1 MEKILVALTVL
12 FCGTLALTAAP
23 TKSTN
28 PFFQEFKTPFGVPP
42 FEKIKV
48 EHYMPAF
55 RAGIDENQR
64 EVKAIA
70 ESTAPATF
78 ANTVEPLEKSGAL
91 LKRVTSVFFV
101 LSESM
106 TDEKMQAIATEVSP
120 LLSKNSDD
128 ILLNE
133 RLFERIKRVYENR
146 EKESLTPEQKRLTE
160 IYYKRFLR
168 NGAALPQEMKDRLRK
183 INEELGL
190 LELKFSDN
198 VLAENNAF
206 QMVLD
211 KREELA
217 GLPEGVVSGAAEAAQ
232 ERGLTGKWVFTL
244 HKPSLL
250 PFLTYSDRRDLRERL
265 YRGYFEKGNNNNT
278 LDNKTVLVKIANL
291 RIEKAHILGFPSFA
305 DYSLTEN
312 MAQNPDK
319 VYTFLGQIWEPA
331 RRKALQEAAEW
342 EALGKKDDPG
352 FKLQPWDW
360 WYYAEKVRKAKYD
373 LDEESL
379 RPYFKLE
386 NVLQG
391 AFDVAGKLYGLK
403 FVERKDIPKYHKDV
417 RVFEVLE
424 KDGRYVGIFYTD
436 YFPRASKRGGA
447 WMNSFRDQSIVGGKR
462 IAPVVSNNG
471 NFSKPT
477 GDKPAL
483 LSFEE
488 VTTLFHEF
496 GHALHGLLMNV
507 TYSTVGGA
515 GMPIDFIELPSQI
528 MENWASEPEVLKS
541 YAKHYQTGEVMPDSL
556 IAKMSNAKRF
566 NQGFETVEYL
576 AASILDMDWHRL
588 QTPFEGSPLEFE
600 KRSMERIGLMPEILP
615 RYRSTYYLHIFGGGY
630 SAGYYS
636 YIWAQVLDADAFQAF
651 KETSLFDSEAAAR
664 FRKFIL
670 ERSGTDEAM
679 KLYKEFRG
687 AEPKVDA
694 LLKRK
699 GLD

>member
-12 FCGTLALTAAP
+12 FCGILALTAAP

-55 RAGIDENQR
+55 RAGIEENQR

-70 ESTAPATF
+70 ENTAPATF

-91 LKRVTSVFFV
+91 LKRVGNVFFV

-106 TDEKMQAIATEVSP
+106 TDDKMQAIATEVSP

-160 IYYKRFLR
+160 IYYKRFFR
-168 NGAALPQEMKDRLRK
+168 NGAALPQGMKDRLRK

-424 KDGRYVGIFYTD
+424 RDGKPVGIFYTD

-447 WMNSFRDQSIVGGKR
+447 WMNSFRDESIVGGKR
-462 IAPVVSNNG
+462 IAPVVTNNG

-541 YAKHYQTGEVMPDSL
+541 YAKHYQTGAVMPDSL

-588 QTPFEGSPLEFE
+588 QTPFDGSPLEFE
-600 KRSMERIGLMPEILP
+600 KRSMERIGLLPEILP

-651 KETSLFDSEAAAR
+651 KETSLFDSDRATR

>member
-12 FCGTLALTAAP
+12 FCGILALTAAP

-250 PFLTYSDRRDLRERL
+250 PFLTYSDRRDLREKL
-265 YRGYFEKGNNNNT
+265 YRGYFEKGNNNDS
-278 LDNKTVLVKIANL
+278 LDNKAILVKITNL
-291 RIEKAHILGFPSFA
+291 RIDKAHILGFPSFA

-342 EALGKKDDPG
+342 EALGKKDDPS

-424 KDGRYVGIFYTD
+424 KDGRHVGIFYTD

-447 WMNSFRDQSIVGGKR
+447 WMNSFRDESIVGGKR

-541 YAKHYQTGEVMPDSL
+541 YAKHYQTGEVMPDAL

>member
-146 EKESLTPEQKRLTE
+146 EKENLTPEQKRLTE

-250 PFLTYSDRRDLRERL
+250 PFLAYSDRRDLREKL
-265 YRGYFEKGNNNNT
+265 YRGYFEKGNNNDS
-278 LDNKTVLVKIANL
+278 LDNKAILVKITNL
-291 RIEKAHILGFPSFA
+291 RIDKAHILGFPSFA

-342 EALGKKDDPG
+342 EALGKKDDPS

-424 KDGRYVGIFYTD
+424 KDGRHVGIFYTD

-447 WMNSFRDQSIVGGKR
+447 WMNSFRDESIVGGKR

>member
-12 FCGTLALTAAP
+12 FCGILALTAAP

-146 EKESLTPEQKRLTE
+146 EKENLTPEQKRLTE

-250 PFLTYSDRRDLRERL
+250 PFLTYSDRRDLREKL
-265 YRGYFEKGNNNNT
+265 YRGYFEKGNNNDS
-278 LDNKTVLVKIANL
+278 LDNKAILVKITNL
-291 RIEKAHILGFPSFA
+291 RIDKAHILGFPSFA

-342 EALGKKDDPG
+342 EALGKKDDPS

-424 KDGRYVGIFYTD
+424 KDGRHVGIFYTD

-447 WMNSFRDQSIVGGKR
+447 WMNSFRDESIVGGKR

>member
-250 PFLTYSDRRDLRERL
+250 PFLTYSDRRDLREKL
-265 YRGYFEKGNNNNT
+265 YRGYFEKGNNNDS
-278 LDNKTVLVKIANL
+278 LDNKAILVKITNL
-291 RIEKAHILGFPSFA
+291 RIDKAHILGFPSFA

-342 EALGKKDDPG
+342 EALGKKDNPS

-424 KDGRYVGIFYTD
+424 KDGRHVGIFYTD

-447 WMNSFRDQSIVGGKR
+447 WMNSFRDESIVGGKR

>member
-12 FCGTLALTAAP
+12 FCGILALTAAP

-146 EKESLTPEQKRLTE
+146 EKENLTPEQKRLTE

-250 PFLTYSDRRDLRERL
+250 PFLAYSDRRDLREKL
-265 YRGYFEKGNNNNT
+265 YRGYFEKGNNNDS
-278 LDNKTVLVKIANL
+278 LDNKAILVKITNL
-291 RIEKAHILGFPSFA
+291 RIDKAHILGFPSFA

-342 EALGKKDDPG
+342 EALGKKDDPS

-424 KDGRYVGIFYTD
+424 KDGRHVGIFYTD

-447 WMNSFRDQSIVGGKR
+447 WMNSFRDESIVGGKR

>member
-91 LKRVTSVFFV
+91 LKRVTSAFFV

-250 PFLTYSDRRDLRERL
+250 PFLTYSDRRDLREKL
-265 YRGYFEKGNNNNT
+265 YRGYFEKGNNNDS
-278 LDNKTVLVKIANL
+278 LDNKAILVKITNL
-291 RIEKAHILGFPSFA
+291 RIDKAHILGFPSFA

-342 EALGKKDDPG
+342 EALGKKDDPS

-424 KDGRYVGIFYTD
+424 KDGRHVGIFYTD

-447 WMNSFRDQSIVGGKR
+447 WMNSFRDESIVGGKR

-541 YAKHYQTGEVMPDSL
+541 YAKHYQTGEVMPDAL

>member
-12 FCGTLALTAAP
+12 FCGILALTAAP

-106 TDEKMQAIATEVSP
+106 TDDKMQAIATEVSP

-146 EKESLTPEQKRLTE
+146 EKENLTPEQKRLTE

-250 PFLTYSDRRDLRERL
+250 PFLTYSDRRDLREKL
-265 YRGYFEKGNNNNT
+265 YRGYFEKGNNNDS
-278 LDNKTVLVKIANL
+278 LDNKAILVKITNL
-291 RIEKAHILGFPSFA
+291 RIDKAHILGFPSFA

-342 EALGKKDDPG
+342 EALGKKDNPS

-424 KDGRYVGIFYTD
+424 KDGRHVGIFYTD

>member
-12 FCGTLALTAAP
+12 FCGILALTAAP

-55 RAGIDENQR
+55 RAGIEENQR

-250 PFLTYSDRRDLRERL
+250 PFLAYSDRRDLREKL
-265 YRGYFEKGNNNNT
+265 YRGYFEKGNNNDS
-278 LDNKTVLVKIANL
+278 LDNKAILVKITNL
-291 RIEKAHILGFPSFA
+291 RIDKAHILGFPSFA

-342 EALGKKDDPG
+342 EALGKKDDPS

-424 KDGRYVGIFYTD
+424 KDGRHVGIFYTD

-447 WMNSFRDQSIVGGKR
+447 WMNSFRDESIVGGKR

-541 YAKHYQTGEVMPDSL
+541 YAKHYQTGEVMPDAL

>member
-12 FCGTLALTAAP
+12 FCGILALTAAP

-55 RAGIDENQR
+55 RAGIEENQR

-70 ESTAPATF
+70 ENTAPATF

-250 PFLTYSDRRDLRERL
+250 PFLAYSDRRDLREKL
-265 YRGYFEKGNNNNT
+265 YRGYFEKGNNNDS
-278 LDNKTVLVKIANL
+278 LDNKAILVKITNL
-291 RIEKAHILGFPSFA
+291 RIDKAHILGFPSFA

-342 EALGKKDDPG
+342 EALGKKDDPS

-360 WYYAEKVRKAKYD
+360 WYYSEKLRK
-373 LDEESL
+373 
-379 RPYFKLE
+379 
-386 NVLQG
+386 Q
-391 AFDVAGKLYGLK
+391 K
-403 FVERKDIPKYHKDV
+403 FSNPKIK
-417 RVFEVLE
+417 
-424 KDGRYVGIFYTD
+424 
-436 YFPRASKRGGA
+436 
-447 WMNSFRDQSIVGGKR
+447 
-462 IAPVVSNNG
+462 
-471 NFSKPT
+471 
-477 GDKPAL
+477 
-483 LSFEE
+483 
-488 VTTLFHEF
+488 
-496 GHALHGLLMNV
+496 
-507 TYSTVGGA
+507 
-515 GMPIDFIELPSQI
+515 
-528 MENWASEPEVLKS
+528 
-541 YAKHYQTGEVMPDSL
+541 
-556 IAKMSNAKRF
+556 
-566 NQGFETVEYL
+566 
-576 AASILDMDWHRL
+576 
-588 QTPFEGSPLEFE
+588 
-600 KRSMERIGLMPEILP
+600 
-615 RYRSTYYLHIFGGGY
+615 
-630 SAGYYS
+630 
-636 YIWAQVLDADAFQAF
+636 
-651 KETSLFDSEAAAR
+651 
-664 FRKFIL
+664 
-670 ERSGTDEAM
+670 
-679 KLYKEFRG
+679 
-687 AEPKVDA
+687 
-694 LLKRK
+694 
-699 GLD
+699 

>member
-12 FCGTLALTAAP
+12 FCGILALTAAP

-250 PFLTYSDRRDLRERL
+250 PFLTYSDRRDLREKL
-265 YRGYFEKGNNNNT
+265 YRGYFEKGNNNDS
-278 LDNKTVLVKIANL
+278 LDNKAILVKITNL
-291 RIEKAHILGFPSFA
+291 RIDKAHILGFPSFA

-342 EALGKKDDPG
+342 EALGKKDDPS

-424 KDGRYVGIFYTD
+424 KDGRHVGIFYTD

-447 WMNSFRDQSIVGGKR
+447 WMNSFRDESIVGGKR

>member
-12 FCGTLALTAAP
+12 FCGILALTAAP

-250 PFLTYSDRRDLRERL
+250 PFLTYSDRRDLREKL
-265 YRGYFEKGNNNNT
+265 YRGYFEKGNNNDS
-278 LDNKTVLVKIANL
+278 LDNKAILVKITNL
-291 RIEKAHILGFPSFA
+291 RIDKAHILGFPSFA

-342 EALGKKDDPG
+342 EALGKKDDPS

-424 KDGRYVGIFYTD
+424 RDGKPVGIFYTD

-477 GDKPAL
+477 GNKPAL

-541 YAKHYQTGEVMPDSL
+541 YAKHYQTGEVMPDAL

>member
-12 FCGTLALTAAP
+12 FCGILALTAAP

-55 RAGIDENQR
+55 RAGIEENQR

-70 ESTAPATF
+70 ENTAPATF

-91 LKRVTSVFFV
+91 LKRVGNVFFV

-106 TDEKMQAIATEVSP
+106 TDDKMQAIATEVSP

-160 IYYKRFLR
+160 IYYKRFFR
-168 NGAALPQEMKDRLRK
+168 NGAALPQGMKDRLRK

-217 GLPEGVVSGAAEAAQ
+217 GLPEGVVSGAAEAAE

-244 HKPSLL
+244 HKPSLI
-250 PFLTYSDRRDLRERL
+250 PFLTYSDRRDLREKL
-265 YRGYFEKGNNNNT
+265 YRGYLEKGNNNNT

-424 KDGRYVGIFYTD
+424 KDGRHVGIFYTD

-447 WMNSFRDQSIVGGKR
+447 WMNSFRDESIVGGKR
-462 IAPVVSNNG
+462 IAPVVTNNG

-541 YAKHYQTGEVMPDSL
+541 YAKHYQTGAVMPDSL

-588 QTPFEGSPLEFE
+588 QTPFDGSPLEFE
-600 KRSMERIGLMPEILP
+600 KRSMERIGLLPEILP

-651 KETSLFDSEAAAR
+651 KETSLFDSDRAAR

>member
-106 TDEKMQAIATEVSP
+106 TDDKMQAIATEVSP

-250 PFLTYSDRRDLRERL
+250 PFLTYSDRRDLREKL
-265 YRGYFEKGNNNNT
+265 YRGYFEKGNNNDS
-278 LDNKTVLVKIANL
+278 LDNKAILVKITNL
-291 RIEKAHILGFPSFA
+291 RIDKAHILGFPSFA

-342 EALGKKDDPG
+342 EALGKKDDPS

-424 KDGRYVGIFYTD
+424 KDGRHVGIFYTD

-447 WMNSFRDQSIVGGKR
+447 WMNSFRDESIVGGKR

>member
-55 RAGIDENQR
+55 RAGIEENQR

-70 ESTAPATF
+70 ENTAPATF

-250 PFLTYSDRRDLRERL
+250 PFLTYSDRRDLREKL
-265 YRGYFEKGNNNNT
+265 YRGYFEKGNNNDS
-278 LDNKTVLVKIANL
+278 LDNKAILVKITNL
-291 RIEKAHILGFPSFA
+291 RIDKAHILGFPSFA

-342 EALGKKDDPG
+342 EALGKKDDPS

-424 KDGRYVGIFYTD
+424 KDGRHVGIFYTD

-447 WMNSFRDQSIVGGKR
+447 WMNSFRDESIVGGKR

>member
-250 PFLTYSDRRDLRERL
+250 PFLTYSDRRDLREKL
-265 YRGYFEKGNNNNT
+265 YRGYFEKGNNNDS
-278 LDNKTVLVKIANL
+278 LDNKAILVKITNL
-291 RIEKAHILGFPSFA
+291 RIDKAHILGFPSFA

-342 EALGKKDDPG
+342 EALGKKDNPS

-424 KDGRYVGIFYTD
+424 KDGRHVGIFYTD

-447 WMNSFRDQSIVGGKR
+447 WMNSFRDESIVGGKR

-541 YAKHYQTGEVMPDSL
+541 YAKHYQTGEVMPDAL

>member
-146 EKESLTPEQKRLTE
+146 EKENLTPEQKRLTE

-250 PFLTYSDRRDLRERL
+250 PFLAYSDRRDLREKL
-265 YRGYFEKGNNNNT
+265 YRGYFEKGNNNDS
-278 LDNKTVLVKIANL
+278 LDNKAILVKITNL
-291 RIEKAHILGFPSFA
+291 RIDKAHILGFPSFA

-342 EALGKKDDPG
+342 EALGKKDDPS

-424 KDGRYVGIFYTD
+424 KDGRHVGIFYTD

-447 WMNSFRDQSIVGGKR
+447 WMNSFRDESIVGGKR
-462 IAPVVSNNG
+462 IAPVVTNNG

>member
-146 EKESLTPEQKRLTE
+146 EKENLTPEQKRLTE

-250 PFLTYSDRRDLRERL
+250 PFLTYSDRRDLREKL
-265 YRGYFEKGNNNNT
+265 YRGYFEKGNNNDS
-278 LDNKTVLVKIANL
+278 LDNKAILVKITNL
-291 RIEKAHILGFPSFA
+291 RIDKAHILGFPSFA

-342 EALGKKDDPG
+342 EALGKKDDPS

-424 KDGRYVGIFYTD
+424 KDGRHVGIFYTD

-541 YAKHYQTGEVMPDSL
+541 YAKHYQTGEVMPDAL

>member
-12 FCGTLALTAAP
+12 FCGILALTAAP

-55 RAGIDENQR
+55 RAGIEENQR

-70 ESTAPATF
+70 ENTAPATF

-91 LKRVTSVFFV
+91 LKRVGNVFFV

-106 TDEKMQAIATEVSP
+106 TDDKMQAIATEVSP

-160 IYYKRFLR
+160 IYYKRFFR
-168 NGAALPQEMKDRLRK
+168 NGAALPQGMKDRLRK

-331 RRKALQEAAEW
+331 RRKALEEAAEW

-424 KDGRYVGIFYTD
+424 RDGKPVGIFYTD

-447 WMNSFRDQSIVGGKR
+447 WMNSFRDESIVGGKR
-462 IAPVVSNNG
+462 IAPVVTNNG

-541 YAKHYQTGEVMPDSL
+541 YAKHYQTGAVMPDSL

-588 QTPFEGSPLEFE
+588 QTPFDGSPLEFE
-600 KRSMERIGLMPEILP
+600 KRSMERIGLLPEILP

-651 KETSLFDSEAAAR
+651 KETSLFDSDRATR

>member
-250 PFLTYSDRRDLRERL
+250 PFLAYSDRRDLREKL
-265 YRGYFEKGNNNNT
+265 YRGYFEKGNNNDS
-278 LDNKTVLVKIANL
+278 LDNKAILVKITNL
-291 RIEKAHILGFPSFA
+291 RIDKAHILGFPSFA

-342 EALGKKDDPG
+342 EALGKKDDPS

-424 KDGRYVGIFYTD
+424 KDGRHVGIFYTD

>member
-160 IYYKRFLR
+160 LYYKRFLR

-250 PFLTYSDRRDLRERL
+250 PFLAYSDRRDLREKL
-265 YRGYFEKGNNNNT
+265 YRGYFEKGNNNDS
-278 LDNKTVLVKIANL
+278 LDNKAILVKITNL
-291 RIEKAHILGFPSFA
+291 RIDKAHILGFPSFA

-342 EALGKKDDPG
+342 EALGKKDDPS

-424 KDGRYVGIFYTD
+424 KDGRHVGIFYTD

-447 WMNSFRDQSIVGGKR
+447 WMNSFRDESIVGGKR

>member
-55 RAGIDENQR
+55 RAGIEENQR

-70 ESTAPATF
+70 ENTAPATF
-78 ANTVEPLEKSGAL
+78 ANTLEPLEKSGAL

-250 PFLTYSDRRDLRERL
+250 PFLAYSDRRDLREKL
-265 YRGYFEKGNNNNT
+265 YRGYFEKGNNNDS
-278 LDNKTVLVKIANL
+278 LDNKAILVKITNL
-291 RIEKAHILGFPSFA
+291 RIDKAHILGFPSFA

-342 EALGKKDDPG
+342 EALGKKDDPS

-424 KDGRYVGIFYTD
+424 KDGRHVGIFYTD

-447 WMNSFRDQSIVGGKR
+447 WMNSFRDESIVGGKR

-541 YAKHYQTGEVMPDSL
+541 YAKHYQTGAVMPDSL

-588 QTPFEGSPLEFE
+588 QTPFDGSPLEFE
-600 KRSMERIGLMPEILP
+600 KRSMERIGLLPEILP

-651 KETSLFDSEAAAR
+651 KETSLFDSDRAAR

>member
-250 PFLTYSDRRDLRERL
+250 PFLTYSDRRDLREKL
-265 YRGYFEKGNNNNT
+265 YRGYFEKGNNNDS
-278 LDNKTVLVKIANL
+278 LDNKAILVKITNL
-291 RIEKAHILGFPSFA
+291 RIDKAHILGFPSFA

-342 EALGKKDDPG
+342 EALGKKDDPS

-424 KDGRYVGIFYTD
+424 KDGRHVGIFYTD

-477 GDKPAL
+477 GNKPAL

-541 YAKHYQTGEVMPDSL
+541 YAKHYQTGEVMPDAL

>member
-146 EKESLTPEQKRLTE
+146 EKENLTPEQKRLTE
-160 IYYKRFLR
+160 IYYKRVLR

-250 PFLTYSDRRDLRERL
+250 PFLTYSDRRDLREKL
-265 YRGYFEKGNNNNT
+265 YRGYFEKGNNNDS
-278 LDNKTVLVKIANL
+278 LDNKAILVKITNL
-291 RIEKAHILGFPSFA
+291 RIDKAHILGFPSFA

-342 EALGKKDDPG
+342 EALGKKDDPS

-424 KDGRYVGIFYTD
+424 KDGRHVGIFYTD

-447 WMNSFRDQSIVGGKR
+447 WMNSFRDESIVGGKR

-541 YAKHYQTGEVMPDSL
+541 YAKHYQTGAVMPDSL

>member
-106 TDEKMQAIATEVSP
+106 TDDKMQAIATEVSP

-146 EKESLTPEQKRLTE
+146 EKENLTPEQKRLTE

-250 PFLTYSDRRDLRERL
+250 PFLTYSDRRDLREKL
-265 YRGYFEKGNNNNT
+265 YRGYFEKGNNNNS
-278 LDNKTVLVKIANL
+278 LDNKAILVKITNL
-291 RIEKAHILGFPSFA
+291 RIDKAHILGFPSFA

-342 EALGKKDDPG
+342 EALGKKDDPS

-360 WYYAEKVRKAKYD
+360 WYYAERVRKAKYD

-424 KDGRYVGIFYTD
+424 KDGRHVGIFYTD

>member
-106 TDEKMQAIATEVSP
+106 TDDKMQAIATEVSP

-250 PFLTYSDRRDLRERL
+250 PFLTYSDRRDLREKL
-265 YRGYFEKGNNNNT
+265 YRGYFEKGNNNNS
-278 LDNKTVLVKIANL
+278 LDNKAILVKITNL
-291 RIEKAHILGFPSFA
+291 RIDKAHILGFPSFA

-342 EALGKKDDPG
+342 EALGKKDDPS

-424 KDGRYVGIFYTD
+424 KDGRHVGIFYTD

-447 WMNSFRDQSIVGGKR
+447 WMNSFRDESIVGGKR

-477 GDKPAL
+477 GNKPAL

-541 YAKHYQTGEVMPDSL
+541 YAKHYQTGEVMPDAL

>member
-250 PFLTYSDRRDLRERL
+250 PFLTYSDRRDLREKL
-265 YRGYFEKGNNNNT
+265 YRGYFEKGNNNDS
-278 LDNKTVLVKIANL
+278 LDNKAILVKITNL
-291 RIEKAHILGFPSFA
+291 RIDKAHVLGFPSFA

-342 EALGKKDDPG
+342 EALGKKDDPS

-424 KDGRYVGIFYTD
+424 KDGRHVGIFYTD

-447 WMNSFRDQSIVGGKR
+447 WMNSFRDESIVGGKR

>member
-1 MEKILVALTVL
+1 
-12 FCGTLALTAAP
+12 
-23 TKSTN
+23 
-28 PFFQEFKTPFGVPP
+28 
-42 FEKIKV
+42 
-48 EHYMPAF
+48 MPAF

-250 PFLTYSDRRDLRERL
+250 PFLTYSDRRDLREKL
-265 YRGYFEKGNNNNT
+265 YRGYFEKGNNNDS
-278 LDNKTVLVKIANL
+278 LDNKAILVKITNL
-291 RIEKAHILGFPSFA
+291 RIDKAHILGFPSFA

-342 EALGKKDDPG
+342 EALGKKDDPS

-424 KDGRYVGIFYTD
+424 KDGRHVGIFYTD

-447 WMNSFRDQSIVGGKR
+447 WMNSFRDESIVGGKR

-636 YIWAQVLDADAFQAF
+636 YFWAQVLDADAFQAL

>member
-250 PFLTYSDRRDLRERL
+250 PFLTYSDRRDLREKL
-265 YRGYFEKGNNNNT
+265 YRGYFEKGNNNDS
-278 LDNKTVLVKIANL
+278 LDNKAILVKITNL
-291 RIEKAHILGFPSFA
+291 RIDKAHILGFPSFA

-342 EALGKKDDPG
+342 EALGKKDDPS

-424 KDGRYVGIFYTD
+424 KDGRHVGIFYTD

>member
-106 TDEKMQAIATEVSP
+106 TDDKMQAIATEVSP

-146 EKESLTPEQKRLTE
+146 EKENLTPEQKRLTE

-250 PFLTYSDRRDLRERL
+250 PFLTYSDRRDLREKL
-265 YRGYFEKGNNNNT
+265 YRGYFEKGNNNDS
-278 LDNKTVLVKIANL
+278 LDNKAILVKITNL
-291 RIEKAHILGFPSFA
+291 RIDKAHILGFPSFA

-342 EALGKKDDPG
+342 EALGKKDDPS

-424 KDGRYVGIFYTD
+424 KDGRHVGIFYTD

-462 IAPVVSNNG
+462 IAPVVTNNG

>member
-250 PFLTYSDRRDLRERL
+250 PFLTYSDRRDLREKL
-265 YRGYFEKGNNNNT
+265 YRGYFEKGNNNNS
-278 LDNKTVLVKIANL
+278 LDNKAILVKITNL
-291 RIEKAHILGFPSFA
+291 RIDKAHILGFPSFA

-342 EALGKKDDPG
+342 EALGKKDDPS

-424 KDGRYVGIFYTD
+424 RDGRHVGIFYTD

-462 IAPVVSNNG
+462 IAPVVTNNG

>member
-55 RAGIDENQR
+55 RAGIEENQR

-250 PFLTYSDRRDLRERL
+250 PFLAYSDRRDLREKL
-265 YRGYFEKGNNNNT
+265 YRGYFEKGNNNDS
-278 LDNKTVLVKIANL
+278 LDNKAILVKITNL
-291 RIEKAHILGFPSFA
+291 RIDKAHILGFPSFA

-342 EALGKKDDPG
+342 EALGKKDDPS

-424 KDGRYVGIFYTD
+424 KDGRHVGIFYTD

>member
-106 TDEKMQAIATEVSP
+106 TDDKMQAIATEVSP

-250 PFLTYSDRRDLRERL
+250 PFLTYSDRRDLREKL
-265 YRGYFEKGNNNNT
+265 YRGYFEKGNNNDS
-278 LDNKTVLVKIANL
+278 LDNKAILVKITNL
-291 RIEKAHILGFPSFA
+291 RIDKAHILGFPSFA

-342 EALGKKDDPG
+342 EALGKKDDPS

-424 KDGRYVGIFYTD
+424 KDGRHVGIFYTD

-566 NQGFETVEYL
+566 IQGFETVEYL

>member
-12 FCGTLALTAAP
+12 FCGILALTAAP

-250 PFLTYSDRRDLRERL
+250 PFLAYSDRRDLREKL
-265 YRGYFEKGNNNNT
+265 YRGYFEKGNNNDS
-278 LDNKTVLVKIANL
+278 LDNKAILVKITNL
-291 RIEKAHILGFPSFA
+291 RIDKAHILGFPSFA

-342 EALGKKDDPG
+342 EALGKKDDPS

-424 KDGRYVGIFYTD
+424 KDGRHVGIFYTD

-447 WMNSFRDQSIVGGKR
+447 WMNSFRDESIVGGKR

>member
-106 TDEKMQAIATEVSP
+106 TDDKMQAIATEVSP

-250 PFLTYSDRRDLRERL
+250 PFLTYSDRRDLREKL
-265 YRGYFEKGNNNNT
+265 YRGYFEKGNNNDS
-278 LDNKTVLVKIANL
+278 LDNKAILVKITNL
-291 RIEKAHILGFPSFA
+291 RIDKAHILGFPSFA

-342 EALGKKDDPG
+342 EALGKKDDPS

-360 WYYAEKVRKAKYD
+360 WYYAERVRKAKYD

-424 KDGRYVGIFYTD
+424 KDGRHVGIFYTD

-447 WMNSFRDQSIVGGKR
+447 WMNSFRDESIVGGKR

>member
-146 EKESLTPEQKRLTE
+146 EKENLTPEQKRLTE

-250 PFLTYSDRRDLRERL
+250 PFLTYSDRRDLREKL
-265 YRGYFEKGNNNNT
+265 YRGYFEKGNNNDS
-278 LDNKTVLVKIANL
+278 LDNKAILVKITNL
-291 RIEKAHILGFPSFA
+291 RIDKAHILGFPSFA

-342 EALGKKDDPG
+342 EALGKKDDPS

-424 KDGRYVGIFYTD
+424 KDGRHVGIFYTD

>member
-250 PFLTYSDRRDLRERL
+250 PFLTYSDRRDLREKL
-265 YRGYFEKGNNNNT
+265 YRGYFEKGNNNDS
-278 LDNKTVLVKIANL
+278 LDNKAILVKITNL
-291 RIEKAHILGFPSFA
+291 RIDKAHILGFPSFA

-342 EALGKKDDPG
+342 EALGKKDDPS

-424 KDGRYVGIFYTD
+424 KDGRHVGIFYTD

-541 YAKHYQTGEVMPDSL
+541 YAKHYQTGEVMPDAL

>member
-106 TDEKMQAIATEVSP
+106 TDDKMQAIATEVSP

-250 PFLTYSDRRDLRERL
+250 PFLTYSDRRDLREKL
-265 YRGYFEKGNNNNT
+265 YRGYFEKGNNNDS
-278 LDNKTVLVKIANL
+278 LDNKAILVKITNL
-291 RIEKAHILGFPSFA
+291 RIDKAHILGFPSFA

-342 EALGKKDDPG
+342 EALGKKDDPS

-424 KDGRYVGIFYTD
+424 KDGRHVGIFYTD

>member
-12 FCGTLALTAAP
+12 FCGILALTAAP

-250 PFLTYSDRRDLRERL
+250 PFLAYSDRRDLREKL
-265 YRGYFEKGNNNNT
+265 YRGYFEKGNNNDS
-278 LDNKTVLVKIANL
+278 LDNKAILVKITNL
-291 RIEKAHILGFPSFA
+291 RIDKAHILGFPSFA

-342 EALGKKDDPG
+342 EALGKKDDPS

-424 KDGRYVGIFYTD
+424 KDGRHVGIFYTD

-447 WMNSFRDQSIVGGKR
+447 WMNSFRDESIVGGKR

-541 YAKHYQTGEVMPDSL
+541 YAKHYQTGEVMPDAL